1 MSPKVSNSRRNA
13 EMVAGYRNHCN
24 TIAAGRVAI
33 RAAVQLAI
41 TTPYGEMRTRPDID
55 VAPDKNSRR

>member
-1 MSPKVSNSRRNA
+1 
-13 EMVAGYRNHCN
+13 MVAGYRNHCN
-24 TIAAGRVAI
+24 TIAAGCVAI